1 MAKSEISFDK
11 KLDKNLGKRINQIN
25 KYKEF
30 LKNQGSSVDKSYSEI
45 NEYLEKKLEQT
56 YYFKQNNKTDSSIP
70 KDNSDIKN
78 AVKEYMGRTYID
90 KAPQNGELDKSFIK
104 DLNKIYGKNYFKDN
118 VLKEKESR
126 QKYRDENN
134 GKNRPIDIDGIS
146 EKINIPQAISS
157 EKTNISSR
165 DILSHNE
172 EKLLKDVDKQFG
184 TLMRASHNERAIKQ
198 ARVSS
203 RNEMPADIENKR
215 ISSFSIKDNTVN
227 FGTLPRK
234 QSTNQNEAQTSQQN
248 QTSQQ
253 SQPNQTRQTNN
264 AEDSTSRAN
273 RNSGNSF
280 FSDTQSIS
288 QRASITS
295 DTFGGNNR
303 NSTYTDISNGSSSQT
318 NNRELQKVN
327 SVDSKVSQQSS
338 RRSSTLGG

>member
-157 EKTNISSR
+157 EKTNITNH
-165 DILSHNE
+165 DVTSHDE
-172 EKLLKDVDKQFG
+172 EKFLKDLDKQFANLKKAAD
-184 TLMRASHNERAIKQ
+184 TENAIKQ
-198 ARVSS
+198 SLRKVAKPQKTEDQSDVSKDNKLENGSQSKNGIHSANSYYYIDRHTSAPSVSS
-203 RNEMPADIENKR
+203 SFN
-215 ISSFSIKDNTVN
+215 ISSKSRNY
-227 FGTLPRK
+227 
-234 QSTNQNEAQTSQQN
+234 TS
-248 QTSQQ
+248 S
-253 SQPNQTRQTNN
+253 
-264 AEDSTSRAN
+264 
-273 RNSGNSF
+273 SF
-280 FSDTQSIS
+280 N
-288 QRASITS
+288 
-295 DTFGGNNR
+295 TFGGQSNNTTMSSHDSSTIDINYLNNIQR
-303 NSTYTDISNGSSSQT
+303 SKSYSAKDSTNRPNDKQKQLIERGNSTT
-318 NNRELQKVN
+318 NFYIAQKN
-327 SVDSKVSQQSS
+327 KM
-338 RRSSTLGG
+338 